1 MNRKLTGGRHQTGPD
16 PGLGPHHF
24 GLYQPPFGP
33 DLAPRHRFG
42 PPPCSGVRYPTGPR
56 FGNGPPQQRFAPPL
70 GPKHPQ
76 PRAHRPQKPRYSS
89 VPSLIELPS
98 HSVKTKDSK
107 GTSIKKSPEV
117 DTLKSLKTNVK
128 RMLLSLP
135 GNSLALKDFVQTY
148 HKKNGQD
155 QFFLSNATTSL
166 SDSYSK
172 VILEHKY
179 VEGTEFFMEG
189 G

>member
-1 MNRKLTGGRHQTGPD
+1 MNRKLTGGRHQTEPD
-16 PGLGPHHF
+16 PFLGPHHF

-42 PPPCSGVRYPTGPR
+42 PPPGSGVRYPTGPR
-56 FGNGPPQQRFAPPL
+56 FGNGPRIWINPKVQVQRFAPPL

-76 PRAHRPQKPRYSS
+76 SRAHRPQKPRYSS

-98 HSVKTKDSK
+98 HSVKPKNSK

-148 HKKNGQD
+148 QKNKL
-155 QFFLSNATTSL
+155 FS
-166 SDSYSK
+166 
-172 VILEHKY
+172 
-179 VEGTEFFMEG
+179 
-189 G
+189 